1 MMLAEQGF
9 EIGVAMAPA
18 IKGYTSGA
26 TLSVAMCY
34 GHSSMEI
41 NSGLDHRCGEL
52 EMARVSRNSRTDGSL
67 LLENPD
73 SNRKLGRG
81 LAFWTW
87 EPPNAM
93 QQFNKIRDIT
103 VVLNVFGGDY
113 LAPSRETGILHP
125 FIRDHLCTQLD
136 ILHKIVNRLLTLDQ
150 PLRNLSFDIQLPATA
165 PPYPTFYLEMT
176 KWLLRPFVRLGVRPQ
191 LLNIVG
197 GQFYSQETEK
207 LHVEI
212 SKLFLGNWAS
222 NLNVDVDVVAYR
234 KAVASFIQYYLLIL
248 TAIDENG
255 HGDRG
260 INEEVWSAI
269 VRRTLIHARVAR
281 ESGDV
286 ATLDRLH
293 AGVQAS
299 MSAMRAEYAVP
310 AGPRAPVLADKWPA
324 ELWPEPAM
332 RDEELLDILT
342 SFSYRERWADGYEKR
357 FPQTPEFWLR
367 TGYPQMRLRNTLWA
381 AMIAGFADEMNN
393 TRTGARESGHNSSEN

>member
-1 MMLAEQGF
+1 
-9 EIGVAMAPA
+9 
-18 IKGYTSGA
+18 
-26 TLSVAMCY
+26 
-34 GHSSMEI
+34 
-41 NSGLDHRCGEL
+41 
-52 EMARVSRNSRTDGSL
+52 MARVSRNSRTDGSL

-73 SNRKLGRG
+73 SNRELGRG

-93 QQFNKIRDIT
+93 QHFNKIRDIT
-103 VVLNVFGGDY
+103 VVLDVFSGRD
-113 LAPSRETGILHP
+113 LARSREPGILHP
-125 FIRDHLCTQLD
+125 FFQDHLCTHLD
-136 ILHKIVNRLLTLDQ
+136 ILHKIVNRLLSLDR
-150 PLRNLSFDIQLPATA
+150 PLRNLSFDIQLPASA
-165 PPYPTFYLEMT
+165 SPYPTFYLEMA
-176 KWLLRPFVRLGVRPQ
+176 KWMLRPFVRLGVRPQ

-197 GQFYSQETEK
+197 GHSYTNETEKLHAEK

-212 SKLFLGNWAS
+212 SNLFLGDWAS
-222 NLNVDVDVVAYR
+222 NLNVDVEAYN

-255 HGDRG
+255 YVDKCIH
-260 INEEVWSAI
+260 EEVWSAI

-332 RDEELLDILT
+332 RGEELLDILT